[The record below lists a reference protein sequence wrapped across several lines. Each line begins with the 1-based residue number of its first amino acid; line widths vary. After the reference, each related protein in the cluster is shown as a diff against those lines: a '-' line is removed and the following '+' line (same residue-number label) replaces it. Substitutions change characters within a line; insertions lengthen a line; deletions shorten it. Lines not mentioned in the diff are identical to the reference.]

1 MPTVTISATDYAVYA
16 DLPAANAFLA
26 ADFGATDWRAETDT
40 DEQKRALV
48 TATRLLNRLN
58 WAADRD
64 WPRPGTDDT
73 QTAAVPQPVIDAS
86 IALAKLIHSG
96 SKVDSQ
102 PSTQTGNIRS
112 QRAGSV
118 AIEYFFPLDDPTR
131 LPVEI
136 SELIGPYLAGATI
149 GGALASGTCGKSIT
163 CRDFETGWP
172 E

>member
-86 IALAKLIHSG
+86 IALAKLI
-96 SKVDSQ
+96 
-102 PSTQTGNIRS
+102 
-112 QRAGSV
+112 
-118 AIEYFFPLDDPTR
+118 R